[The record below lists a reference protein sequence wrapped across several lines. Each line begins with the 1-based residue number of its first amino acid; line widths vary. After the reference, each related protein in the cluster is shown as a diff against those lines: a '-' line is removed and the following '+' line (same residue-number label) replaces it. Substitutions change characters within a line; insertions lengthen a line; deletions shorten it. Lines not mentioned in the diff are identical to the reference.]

1 MRSSHSNEE
10 GGGAFIFLLRNAAG
24 NENLKKNYIKTISH
38 NDLDNVCDHDMK
50 RKGWSI
56 FGWLQVVSYHVRE
69 LMLHL

>member
-50 RKGWSI
+50 RKG
-56 FGWLQVVSYHVRE
+56 
-69 LMLHL
+69 